1 MLNLEHNQFVE
12 GVSLASAS
20 SIAAAEPVG
29 DEAEGA
35 AGDAPTCAL
44 CLSPRKQV
52 LCHVTEHFPFANCQR
67 ATGCVHVV
75 RACVLLAMHRR

>member
-1 MLNLEHNQFVE
+1 MLNLEHNQFIE

-52 LCHVTEHFPFANCQR
+52 LCHVT
-67 ATGCVHVV
+67 
-75 RACVLLAMHRR
+75 